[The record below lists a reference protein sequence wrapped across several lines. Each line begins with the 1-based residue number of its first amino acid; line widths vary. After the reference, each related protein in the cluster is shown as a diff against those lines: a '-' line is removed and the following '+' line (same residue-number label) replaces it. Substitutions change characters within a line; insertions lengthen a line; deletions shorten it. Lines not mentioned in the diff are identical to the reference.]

1 MDIQNELVLAFEQAF
16 GPSAIVVCLAAVGLN
31 VHFGYTGLLNFGQA
45 GFMAVA
51 GYGLASMVT
60 TWDQNFWV
68 GIIVGILLCIL
79 LALLLGIPTLRLRAD
94 YLAIVTI
101 AGAEIIRFVIGSSS
115 LRETLRRPRRSAAV
129 HQDLPATQPAQRSG
143 RVPRTVVEPQ
153 RLLGDDRRLG
163 TRTPLLPDDLPADA
177 QPLGPR
183 TQGNP

>member
-1 MDIQNELVLAFEQAF
+1 MDIQNELLLAINQAV

-68 GIIVGILLCIL
+68 GIIVGIVLCVL
-79 LALLLGIPTLRLRAD
+79 LALPAGCSHAAIARRLSRHRD
-94 YLAIVTI
+94 DRRC
-101 AGAEIIRFVIGSSS
+101 GDHQIRHRLVQPA
-115 LRETLRRPRRSAAV
+115 REVRRPGRSAAV
-129 HQDLPATQPAQRSG
+129 HPAPSRTSTRSTG
-143 RVPRTVVEPQ
+143 RSTFLGLIVEPQ

-163 TRTPLLPDDLPADA
+163 TRRSCSA
-177 QPLGPR
+177 
-183 TQGNP
+183 